1 MLFRK
6 ELCMAKKFLILV
18 LCMILLCGCQHGK
31 ESNVLGYY
39 TEEEA
44 RAILSQIAGVTV
56 SPDCYLNLPK
66 EVEHVSTFVKN
77 YPEQDSL
84 DDFYRSYRVMY
95 EYLFPG
101 VELDE
106 NNLFYYGANSN
117 NQEGDD
123 KVKTIGRNYDDFIA
137 EEKEDVYYMFY
148 SPYFYDGQKIESDV
162 QNVFLELSSPV
173 GTIMTNFNKGVLA
186 EFVSDM
192 RQMPNQYFLETYV
205 SPNTFGTLDLQTGK
219 FSGFEMTEYSPDS
232 EVVCTMLDGKELSV
246 RDSVKFF
253 EDYINA
259 LPYPKR
265 PNLDVQ
271 VVRASAVEIQEGK
284 YCYAFECTVA
294 LDGIPFDYIP
304 YGTVVYA
311 PVNAG
316 YEPSVR
322 MGYMAVSDD
331 VDAAYGFCR
340 SIEISEQ
347 TENGQIVSLETAWR
361 SCVDSLKESSGD
373 GSWDL
378 RSAELVYYAGDGRAA
393 EKPYQGMEYTVAPNY
408 KFVLYHA
415 KEERYHMVY
424 IDAVTGAFARC
435 FTSADY

>member
-1 MLFRK
+1 ML
-6 ELCMAKKFLILV
+6 
-18 LCMILLCGCQHGK
+18 
-31 ESNVLGYY
+31 S
-39 TEEEA
+39 
-44 RAILSQIAGVTV
+44 
-56 SPDCYLNLPK
+56 NLPK

-84 DDFYRSYRVMY
+84 DDFYRSYRAMY

-106 NNLFYYGANSN
+106 NNLFYFGANSN

-137 EEKEDVYYMFY
+137 EKKEDVYYMFY
-148 SPYFYDGQKIESDV
+148 SPYFYEGQETESDV

-186 EFVSDM
+186 EFVSEM
-192 RQMPNQYFLETYV
+192 RKMPNEYFLETYV
-205 SPNTFGTLDLQTGK
+205 SPVNFGTLDLQTGK
-219 FSGFEMTEYSPDS
+219 FSGFEIKEYSPDS

-246 RDSVKFF
+246 RDAVMFF
-253 EDYINA
+253 ENYINA
-259 LPYPKR
+259 LPCPKQS
-265 PNLDVQ
+265 NLDVQ

-284 YCYAFECTVA
+284 CCYAFECTVT
-294 LDGIPFDYIP
+294 LDEIPFDYIP
-304 YGTVVYA
+304 YGIVVRR

-316 YEPSVR
+316 YEAMVR
-322 MGYMAVSDD
+322 MGYMSVSDD
-331 VDAAYGFCR
+331 VDAAYGFGR

-347 TENGQIVSLETAWR
+347 TEIEQIVSLETAWR
-361 SCVDSLKESSGD
+361 SCVDSLKESSGEEN
-373 GSWDL
+373 WEL
-378 RSAELVYYAGDGRAA
+378 KSAELVYYAGDGRTA
-393 EKPYQGMEYTVAPNY
+393 ETPYQGMAYTVEPNF
-408 KFVLYHA
+408 KFVVYHT

-424 IDAVTGAFARC
+424 IDAVSGTFANC